1 MISKNLLLIPGQNK
15 ISIINVNDYNLINII
30 DVPGANW
37 ILGVCILTENV
48 ILTGDYSKTLRQW
61 KIEGNN
67 LILISKKENAHN
79 NNINCI
85 CKLGNGRIASSS
97 DDNHYSVHIW

>member
-1 MISKNLLLIPGQNK
+1 MISKDLLLIPGQNK
-15 ISIINVNDYNLINII
+15 ISIINVNDYKLINII

-48 ILTGDYSKTLRQW
+48 ILTGDYSKAIRQW

-67 LILISKKENAHN
+67 LILISKKENAHK